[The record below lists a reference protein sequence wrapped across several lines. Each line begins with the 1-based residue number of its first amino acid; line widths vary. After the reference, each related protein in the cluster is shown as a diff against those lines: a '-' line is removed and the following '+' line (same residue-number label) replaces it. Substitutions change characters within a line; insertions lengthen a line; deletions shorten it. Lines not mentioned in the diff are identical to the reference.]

1 MSIMIYVSGE
11 GAIYGNPD
19 IEKLKVIKN
28 AWGFPAFNFSE
39 TGSGF
44 EFSETSM
51 EGTEPY
57 EDGILKPLNSLIEY
71 AKKAGF
77 TVDAEFAITSDWS
90 DYDNIEVIIEDNV
103 LSTANSE
110 VVNASTEE
118 LEAELKKRNKL
129 EFQIKDSE
137 EIIASRDENNY
148 VEGYVQVHIST
159 LIDNDLEG
167 FLDIISEEL
176 IGSDLLMDIN
186 YEVVGVEEGNELII
200 KVRGDVSAVLE
211 TEEEGE

>member
-11 GAIYGNPD
+11 GAIYGDPD
-19 IEKLKVIKN
+19 IEKLKVIKDD
-28 AWGFPAFNFSE
+28 WGFPAFEFSK

-44 EFSETSM
+44 EFSNTSI
-51 EGTEPY
+51 EGFDPY

-71 AKKAGF
+71 ANKAGF
-77 TVDAEFAITSDWS
+77 TVDAEFTITSDWS

-118 LEAELKKRNKL
+118 LEAELKKRNRL
-129 EFQIKDSE
+129 EFQMKGSE
-137 EIIASRDENNY
+137 EVIASRDENNY

-159 LIDNDLEG
+159 LIDNDLER

-176 IGSDLLMDIN
+176 IGSDLLMDVN
-186 YEVVGVEEGNELII
+186 YEVVGVEEENELII